1 MINGLRLILCS
12 GALIEFYLHK
22 MIPPGVS
29 GGNMSIKVP
38 LFVTAG
44 LVLYSKLA
52 IVQISVESVFSEE
65 FLVVALF
72 DDVTVLHYKD
82 NVSLAD
88 S

>member
-1 MINGLRLILCS
+1 
-12 GALIEFYLHK
+12 
-22 MIPPGVS
+22 
-29 GGNMSIKVP
+29 MSIKVT

-52 IVQISVESVFSEE
+52 VVQVSVESVFSEE
-65 FLVVALF
+65 FLMVALF

>member
-1 MINGLRLILCS
+1 
-12 GALIEFYLHK
+12 
-22 MIPPGVS
+22 
-29 GGNMSIKVP
+29 MSIQVP

-52 IVQISVESVFSEE
+52 VVQVSVESVFSEE
-65 FLVVALF
+65 FLMVALF